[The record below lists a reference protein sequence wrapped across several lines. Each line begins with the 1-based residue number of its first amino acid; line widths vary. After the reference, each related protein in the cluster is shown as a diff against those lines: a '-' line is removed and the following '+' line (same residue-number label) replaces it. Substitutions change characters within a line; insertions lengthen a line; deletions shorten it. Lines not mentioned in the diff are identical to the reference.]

1 MFAMSG
7 NPVLE
12 LVSEIIYDFSQSFLP
27 YGMFWRHRDR
37 ARAYAIHRRDL
48 AKAILDHDPEI
59 ALVHS
64 RRCQHLVVQWARE
77 DEELD
82 PRREPQTDDDIR
94 VGADLICWRIRRHD
108 CQRGTARRRRW
119 GERGGG
125 KEW

>member
-1 MFAMSG
+1 MSFD
-7 NPVLE
+7 PLLE

-82 PRREPQTDDDIR
+82 PRSEPQRSEEHTSE
-94 VGADLICWRIRRHD
+94 LQSLMRISYAVF
-108 CQRGTARRRRW
+108 CLKKKKNT
-119 GERGGG
+119 
-125 KEW
+125 K

>member
-82 PRREPQTDDDIR
+82 PRTDPQTELDLR
-94 VGADLICWRIRRHD
+94 VRADLLCWLRGRPD
-108 CQRGTARRRRW
+108 CNPAPARRPPT
-119 GERGGG
+119 GMT
-125 KEW
+125 